1 MRFPFDWRRI
11 VDFVVLSGTL
21 YVVLR
26 WASRARALRI
36 VLAITALYAGVLV
49 SRQFDLL
56 ITAWIL
62 QGAALISVAL
72 LVIVFQP
79 EVRRAL
85 SRLDR
90 QFLTP
95 PQRTGSLL
103 DDTLAAAAF
112 QLAAQGLGA

>member
-1 MRFPFDWRRI
+1 MRFPLDWRRI
-11 VDFVVLSGTL
+11 VDFIVLSGTL

-36 VLAITALYAGVLV
+36 VLAITALYAGVLL

-90 QFLTP
+90 QFLSQPRGTA
-95 PQRTGSLL
+95 TL
-103 DDTLAAAAF
+103 DDSLAAASF
-112 QLAAQGLGA
+112 QLAAEGVGA